1 MRCYMPAIVM
11 LMWALLVVAGLDA
24 QVSLVPFLVAEAA
37 AIATHVRE
45 MKSRLQHLRDTDH
58 WW

>member
-11 LMWALLVVAGLDA
+11 VLWAALVVGGLDA
-24 QVSLVPFLVAEAA
+24 GQSLVPFLMAEAVA
-37 AIATHVRE
+37 VVAHIRE
-45 MKSRLQHLRDTDH
+45 MRLRLQHLRDTDE